1 MTYTW
6 ADLAALR
13 EHGTKPTMAVFV
25 TENRWNVPTL
35 WRLGVMVILHEA
47 GQPMPVELLEG
58 LRVILWFDN
67 CGKAVSVN
75 RLIEAKGV
83 KVESCEAYCECEREL
98 MLASLCW
105 SSCRSLA
112 DVKKSMGESHAS
124 A

>member
-13 EHGTKPTMAVFV
+13 ERGQKPGMAVFV

-35 WRLGVMVILHEA
+35 WKLGVMVILHEA

-83 KVESCEAYCECEREL
+83 KVESCEAYCECEKEL
-98 MLASLCW
+98 LLASMAW
-105 SSCRSLA
+105 STCA
-112 DVKKSMGESHAS
+112 DLVAVKKSMGVNRAV